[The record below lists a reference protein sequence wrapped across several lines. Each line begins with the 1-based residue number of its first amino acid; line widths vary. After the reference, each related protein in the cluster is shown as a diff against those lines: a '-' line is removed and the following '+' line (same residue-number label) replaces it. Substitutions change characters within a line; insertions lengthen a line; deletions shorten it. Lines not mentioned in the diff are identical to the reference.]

1 MGITDNVLGGH
12 GFRMTGSVEMA
23 SRSVPPLFREPFART
38 YSGRRRGMWVVLLG
52 PDGAGKSS
60 VINGIG
66 DGVAAGFAGCDTYHL
81 RPQLLGRRK
90 TKQPNCN
97 PHGKAPRS
105 TPVTAVKLEGLLA
118 ANWLAHLLVVRP
130 RISKGRLV
138 VFDRYFADALVDPKR
153 YRISSLSRWLVWLV
167 AGLVPQP
174 DLYVALDAPV
184 QELLARKQE
193 IPQHEAERQRR
204 EYRLLMKV
212 LPNCVVVNATGS
224 LAAVV
229 DEVVGNIVDRRLGER
244 AMAREA
250 A

>member
-38 YSGRRRGMWVVLLG
+38 YSGR
-52 PDGAGKSS
+52 
-60 VINGIG
+60 
-66 DGVAAGFAGCDTYHL
+66 
-81 RPQLLGRRK
+81 
-90 TKQPNCN
+90 
-97 PHGKAPRS
+97 
-105 TPVTAVKLEGLLA
+105 
-118 ANWLAHLLVVRP
+118 
-130 RISKGRLV
+130 
-138 VFDRYFADALVDPKR
+138 
-153 YRISSLSRWLVWLV
+153 
-167 AGLVPQP
+167 
-174 DLYVALDAPV
+174 
-184 QELLARKQE
+184 
-193 IPQHEAERQRR
+193 RR